1 MKMKRYIKSDRDW
14 HARDMQ
20 NKEIYRE
27 AFGSLIEDS
36 PAQDFDNSPYGTV
49 HYPGYY
55 RVLVDGT
62 YETEFSAETREE
74 AIQKFKD
81 YFKNSRGINNSR
93 KIKSSKRPIKSG
105 LDDETFEDFRN
116 DLFDAIAGVYQKY
129 NMSGR
134 GPMADKE
141 DFDSVIQWMEVHD
154 FWADPEEFY

>member
-14 HARDMQ
+14 QARDRQ

-36 PAQDFDNSPYGTV
+36 PAQDFDNGDYGIA

-105 LDDETFEDFRN
+105 LDDKTYYEFKGDM
-116 DLFDAIAGVYQKY
+116 FDAIVGVYQKY
-129 NMSGR
+129 DISGR
-134 GPMADKE
+134 GPIKA
-141 DFDSVIQWMEVHD
+141 IQWMDAHD
-154 FWADPEEFY
+154 FWVEPDEWE